1 MNGISGYEAR
11 LLGYITSLDDLSLF
25 VPLEQGVPEESL
37 MLMRLDFAAFPSS
50 DSLAELDQALI
61 NAGIPTWPGNTNI
74 VFADATVPTIYLA
87 WVKGI
92 AWMAIIIG
100 IIAMI
105 ALPSLL
111 GGLIWWLIPES
122 IKNIIN
128 VIIMVAVMFLMM
140 KFITPML
147 GGEKKPREIEGKT

>member
-1 MNGISGYEAR
+1 VNGISGYEAR
-11 LLGYITSLDDLSLF
+11 LLGYVTSFGDINLF

-37 MLMRLDFAAFPSS
+37 MLVRLDFAAFPLSE
-50 DSLAELDQALI
+50 SLAELDQALI
-61 NAGIPTWPGNTNI
+61 NAGVPPWPGNTNI
-74 VFADATVPTIYLA
+74 VFADATAPSVYLA

-100 IIAMI
+100 IIGLI
-105 ALPSLL
+105 VLPALL

-122 IKNIIN
+122 IKNLIN
-128 VIIMVAVMFLMM
+128 MIVMVGIMFLMM

-147 GGEKKPREIEGKT
+147 KEKPREIEGKT